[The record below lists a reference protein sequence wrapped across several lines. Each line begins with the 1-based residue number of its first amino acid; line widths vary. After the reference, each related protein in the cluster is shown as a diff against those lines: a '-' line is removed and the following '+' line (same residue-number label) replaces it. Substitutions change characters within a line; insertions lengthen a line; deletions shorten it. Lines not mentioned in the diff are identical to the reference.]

1 MTPRESLGARALLD
15 LVLDDGSFESWDV
28 EPVPVAPSRD
38 TDAYRDERRAAADA
52 SGVDESIVTGRGR
65 INGRD
70 VAVVAGEFGFLAGS
84 IGVAAAERLVAA
96 VERATAERLPLLA
109 APSSGGTRMQEGAMA
124 FVQMIKISQAV
135 VAHKRAGLPYLVYL
149 RDPTTGGVFASWGS
163 LGQVTAAEPG
173 ARVGFLGP
181 RVYRAL
187 YGQDFPAHVQTAENL
202 VDKGLIDTVLPP
214 EHLAGLADRVLGL
227 IQDAPG
233 RDDPDPGPAPLDV
246 PADVPPD
253 RAGVDAWASVQRTR
267 RDARPHVRDLLRV
280 AAHDVLPLNG
290 TGAGES
296 HPGLLLAFAAFG
308 GASCVLLGQDRQGQE
323 SDRPLGP
330 DALRQ
335 ARRGMRLA
343 DELGLPL
350 VTVIDTPGAALTV
363 EAEEGGL
370 AGEIARSLADLVT
383 VAAPTVAVLLGQ
395 GSGGGALALAAA
407 DRVLAAEH
415 AWLSPLS
422 PEGASSIVHRDT
434 EHAAQMARQQGIG
447 AVELAD
453 QGIVDLVV
461 AERPDA
467 ADERDAFCRRVG
479 QALEWELRTLARLDP
494 AERLAQ
500 RHARF
505 RRLGLSASR

>member
-1 MTPRESLGARALLD
+1 MTRLGARALVD
-15 LVLDDGSFESWDV
+15 LVLDDGSFTSWD
-28 EPVPVAPSRD
+28 EPALSVVPWRDSERYREEREAAARD
-38 TDAYRDERRAAADA
+38 T
-52 SGVDESIVTGRGR
+52 GVDESILTGRGR
-65 INGRD
+65 IRGRD

-96 VERATAERLPLLA
+96 VERATSEGLPLLA

-124 FVQMIKISQAV
+124 FVQMIKITQAV
-135 VAHKRAGLPYLVYL
+135 VAHKEAGLPYLVYL

-163 LGQVTAAEPG
+163 LGHVTAAEPG

-187 YGQDFPAHVQTAENL
+187 YGQDFPSHVQTAENL
-202 VDKGLIDTVLPP
+202 VDKGLIDAVLHPR
-214 EHLAGLADRVLGL
+214 HLADLADRVLGL
-227 IQDAPG
+227 LER
-233 RDDPDPGPAPLDV
+233 RDMAASDPGPAPAGLGV
-246 PADVPPD
+246 ELADA
-253 RAGVDAWASVQRTR
+253 RAQVDAWSSVQRTR
-267 RDARPHVRDLLRV
+267 RDGRPHVRDLLRV

-308 GASCVLLGQDRQGQE
+308 EAPCVLLGQDREGQE

-330 DALRQ
+330 EALRQ

-370 AGEIARSLADLVT
+370 AGEIARSLADLV
-383 VAAPTVAVLLGQ
+383 AMRAPTVALLLGQ

-422 PEGASSIVHRDT
+422 PEGASSIVYRDT
-434 EHAAQMARQQGIG
+434 EHAADMARAQGIG
-447 AVELAD
+447 AVELAE

-461 AERPDA
+461 AEKPDA
-467 ADERDAFCRRVG
+467 ADEREAFCVRVG
-479 QALEWELRTLARLDP
+479 AALEWELRTLAQLAP
-494 AERLAQ
+494 PQRLAH
-500 RHARF
+500 RHARY
-505 RRLGLSASR
+505 RMLGVPARP

>member
-1 MTPRESLGARALLD
+1 VTPPSRLGARELLD
-15 LVLDDGSFESWDV
+15 LVLDDGSFASWDV
-28 EPVPVAPSRD
+28 EPIPVAPSRD
-38 TDAYRDERRAAADA
+38 SEGYRNERRAARHA
-52 SGVDESIVTGRGR
+52 SGTDESIVTGRGR
-65 INGRD
+65 VKGRD
-70 VAVVAGEFGFLAGS
+70 VAVVAGEFRFLAGS

-124 FVQMIKISQAV
+124 FVQMIKITQAV

-187 YGQDFPAHVQTAENL
+187 YGQEFPAHVQTAENL
-202 VDKGLIDTVLPP
+202 VDKGLIDAVLPP
-214 EHLAGLADRVLGL
+214 QHLADLADRVLAL
-227 IQDAPG
+227 IQEAPG
-233 RDDPDPGPAPLDV
+233 VDDPSPGAAPQDV
-246 PADVPPD
+246 AVDLSAVRSD
-253 RAGVDAWASVQRTR
+253 VDAWASVQRTR
-267 RDARPHVRDLLRV
+267 SDARPHVRDLLRV

-296 HPGLLLAFAAFG
+296 HPGLLLAFAGFG
-308 GASCVLLGQDRQGQE
+308 GASCVLLGQDRGGQE

-370 AGEIARSLADLVT
+370 AGEIARSLADLVA
-383 VAAPTVAVLLGQ
+383 VSAPTVALLLGQ

-434 EHAAQMARQQGIG
+434 EHAAEMARQQGIG
-447 AVELAD
+447 AVELAE

-467 ADERDAFCRRVG
+467 AEERDAFCRRVG
-479 QALEWELRTLARLDP
+479 RALEWELRSLARLDP

-500 RHARF
+500 RHARY
-505 RRLGLSASR
+505 RTLGATPPP